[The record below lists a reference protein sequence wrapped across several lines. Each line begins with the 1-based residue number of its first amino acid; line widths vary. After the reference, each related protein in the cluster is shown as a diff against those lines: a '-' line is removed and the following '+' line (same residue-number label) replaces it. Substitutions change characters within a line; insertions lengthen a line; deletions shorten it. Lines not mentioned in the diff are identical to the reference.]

1 VKIKFHSNEIL
12 NGIACNFIL
21 DTIQIQFKRNG
32 VQIGGNG
39 IEKMFVNMVL
49 DFFKRHNFKNM
60 SFYSSFYS

>member
-1 VKIKFHSNEIL
+1 MKIKFHSNEIL

-49 DFFKRHNFKNM
+49 DFFKRHNF
-60 SFYSSFYS
+60 